1 MIICFYKQQLEVLM
15 QQRWIQCD
23 MAYKR
28 LKNKNEKE
36 IVFAMMNKTNR
47 KSKNIFEMY
56 SESITNKLAFT
67 LLRILVNQETTEMY
81 YQMFKRVFTLIE
93 TRFGYP
99 VRWQHLHQEGFGA
112 LVMDMDTKQLPGS
125 LNINIF

>member
-1 MIICFYKQQLEVLM
+1 MIICFYKQQLDVLM
-15 QQRWIQCD
+15 RQKWIQCD

-36 IVFAMMNKTNR
+36 IVFAMMNKVNR
-47 KSKNIFEMY
+47 KSMNTFLIH
-56 SESITNKLAFT
+56 SEYITNLLAFT
-67 LLRILVNQETTEMY
+67 LLRVLVNQETTEMY
-81 YQMFKRVFTLIE
+81 YQMFKRVFDLIE

-112 LVMDMDTKQLPGS
+112 LVMDMDTKQLPGK
-125 LNINIF
+125 